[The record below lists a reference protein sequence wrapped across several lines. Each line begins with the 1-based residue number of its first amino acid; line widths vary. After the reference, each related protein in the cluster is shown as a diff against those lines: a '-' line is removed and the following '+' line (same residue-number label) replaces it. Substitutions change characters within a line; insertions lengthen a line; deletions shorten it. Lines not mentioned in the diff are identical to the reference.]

1 MSRFPSEPLRSL
13 GNLPCCFPQ
22 ILQDEKFRSEVL
34 ARTPM
39 RRIGLPEEVAG
50 EQRDLG
56 DAGEALSWGGGD
68 HATMQPESGE
78 GGW

>member
-1 MSRFPSEPLRSL
+1 MC
-13 GNLPCCFPQ
+13 CCFPQ
-22 ILQDEKFRSEVL
+22 TLQDETFRSEVL